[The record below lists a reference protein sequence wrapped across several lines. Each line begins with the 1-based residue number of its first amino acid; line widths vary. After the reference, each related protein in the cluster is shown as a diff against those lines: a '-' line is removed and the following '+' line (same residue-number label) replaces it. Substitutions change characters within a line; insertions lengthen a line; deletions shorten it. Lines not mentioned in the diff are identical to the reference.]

1 MLTALPFFSFIC
13 LRPFS
18 TTVRLTSIYNPQIE
32 AEFTKTSGGS
42 TNLFLGA
49 TTSSSSELVVATIKK
64 VMAPLEVGLEFA
76 LN

>member
-1 MLTALPFFSFIC
+1 MGS
-13 LRPFS
+13 
-18 TTVRLTSIYNPQIE
+18 VRLTSIYNTQIE

-49 TTSSSSELVVATIKK
+49 TTSSLSELVVATIKK